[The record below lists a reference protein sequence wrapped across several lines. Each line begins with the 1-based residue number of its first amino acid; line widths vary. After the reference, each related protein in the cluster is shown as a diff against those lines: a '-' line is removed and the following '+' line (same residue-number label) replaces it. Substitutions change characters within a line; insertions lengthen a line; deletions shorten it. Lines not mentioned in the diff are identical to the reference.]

1 MTVFWI
7 FVVLLLG
14 ISFVFLLPPLVR
26 GRVRA
31 EEVDQESI
39 NVQLYKERLDE
50 LQNDQENG
58 LLSGE
63 QFATAKADLEKSLLY
78 DLSGDKKLLSQPLRV
93 VQAVG

>member
-39 NVQLYKERLDE
+39 NVQLYKERLHE
-50 LQNDQENG
+50 
-58 LLSGE
+58 
-63 QFATAKADLEKSLLY
+63 
-78 DLSGDKKLLSQPLRV
+78 
-93 VQAVG
+93 